1 MSPEPKRT
9 PQPPAYE
16 PVEDADEP
24 TAAPLADEHDPEGV
38 SPEELAA
45 EGHEDE

>member
-1 MSPEPKRT
+1 MSDDPQLQESETT
-9 PQPPAYE
+9 PAE
-16 PVEDADEP
+16 TDDDEP
-24 TAAPLADEHDPEGV
+24 DGV